1 MERDLESTGDEMT
14 KPAARIAYITQS
26 YPGLTTTFI
35 YREVRALESKGFD
48 ICTFAIWP
56 PRRESLSEE
65 ARPLMDNTV
74 YVFPIAWL
82 RFIAAHLFFL
92 FTRPLRY
99 FGTALFVLTRRGES
113 MRNRVRTFGHFGEAI
128 YLGRHM
134 EGQGITHIHAHFT
147 INAASIALILA
158 RLLGVSFSFTAHNIF
173 FIDRVLLKE
182 KVREAHFIVA
192 ISDFSRRY
200 LLGLVPDDNNKN
212 RTIRD
217 KVHIVH
223 CGLSPDKFAPSA
235 NRAENPLPVILF
247 VAQLS
252 ERKGAPV
259 LVEACKI
266 LAERG
271 RRFRCVIFGDGP
283 QMALLRELVTAYGL
297 EEAVDLMGAV
307 FQEELR
313 GHLARTDIFAL
324 PCITASN
331 GDMDGIPVSLM
342 EAMSMEIPVVS
353 TYLSGI
359 PELIRNGENGML
371 VEEKDVTALAN
382 ALERLLDDEKLR
394 IQLGKNG
401 RRKVIQDFNI
411 DSNADQLATLF
422 EHYLK

>member
-1 MERDLESTGDEMT
+1 
-14 KPAARIAYITQS
+14 
-26 YPGLTTTFI
+26 
-35 YREVRALESKGFD
+35 
-48 ICTFAIWP
+48 
-56 PRRESLSEE
+56 
-65 ARPLMDNTV
+65 
-74 YVFPIAWL
+74 
-82 RFIAAHLFFL
+82 
-92 FTRPLRY
+92 
-99 FGTALFVLTRRGES
+99 
-113 MRNRVRTFGHFGEAI
+113 MRNRVRTLGHFGEAI

-134 EGQGITHIHAHFT
+134 EREGITHIHAHFT
-147 INAASIALILA
+147 INAASIALMLA
-158 RLLGVSFSFTAHNIF
+158 RLLGISFSFTAHNIF

-200 LLGLVPDDNNKN
+200 LLGLIPDDNNKN
-212 RTIRD
+212 RTMTD

-235 NRAENPLPVILF
+235 KRAENPVPVIMF

-266 LAERG
+266 LVERG
-271 RRFRCVIFGDGP
+271 RRFRCIIFGDGP
-283 QMALLRELVTAYGL
+283 RRALLKEMVAAYDL
-297 EEAVDLMGAV
+297 EQVIDLMGAV

-313 GHLARTDIFAL
+313 EHLARADIFAL

-359 PELIRNGENGML
+359 PELIQNGENGIL
-371 VEEKDVTALAN
+371 VEEKDATALAN
-382 ALERLLDDEKLR
+382 ALERLLDDEELR

-401 RRKVIQDFNI
+401 RRKVMRDFNI